1 MSWKDTI
8 SQTGLTVKMAR
19 EIRSLVEG
27 QEMTTTSIIKS
38 LNDRGYRRVTRKGI
52 TNYLRE
58 LESEGI
64 VQKIR
69 SGSKLDRI
77 SYRRKN

>member
-58 LESEGI
+58 LESEGV
-64 VQKIR
+64 VQKMR

>member
-19 EIRSLVEG
+19 EIRSVVES
-27 QEMTTTSIIKS
+27 QEMTINSIIKS
-38 LNDRGYRRVTRKGI
+38 LNDRGYRRVTRKAI

-64 VQKIR
+64 VQKMR
-69 SGSKLDRI
+69 SGSNLDRI

>member
-1 MSWKDTI
+1 MSWKDTL
-8 SQTGLTVKMAR
+8 SQTGLTVKMTR

-27 QEMTTTSIIKS
+27 QEMTITSIIKS

-64 VQKIR
+64 VQKMR

-77 SYRRKN
+77 SYRRRY

>member
-64 VQKIR
+64 VQKMR

>member
-27 QEMTTTSIIKS
+27 QEMTITSIIKS

-58 LESEGI
+58 LESESI

-69 SGSKLDRI
+69 SGSNLDRI

>member
-64 VQKIR
+64 VQKMR
-69 SGSKLDRI
+69 SGSNLDRI

>member
-1 MSWKDTI
+1 MSWKDTL

-64 VQKIR
+64 VQKMR

-77 SYRRKN
+77 SYRGKN